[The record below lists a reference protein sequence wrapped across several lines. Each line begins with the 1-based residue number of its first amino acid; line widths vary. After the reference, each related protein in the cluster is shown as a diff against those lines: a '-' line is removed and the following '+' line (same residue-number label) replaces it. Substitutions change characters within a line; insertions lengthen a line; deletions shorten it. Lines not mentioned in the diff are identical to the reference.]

1 MVCVVGCFGE
11 NNYAKLVISVGNIII
26 CVNSEG
32 RDSKTTCLQVKT
44 VYCNLFLLIASS
56 PL

>member
-11 NNYAKLVISVGNIII
+11 NNNAKLVISVGNIII

-44 VYCNLFLLIASS
+44 VYCSLFLLIASS

>member
-11 NNYAKLVISVGNIII
+11 NNNAKLVISVGNIII